1 MKTLKLTVVIFL
13 IAVSFAR
20 GSNEPYTIE
29 LQSYPMPGA
38 PAIHSF
44 AFAKWGGKWLF
55 LGGRTNGMHGFNPN
69 NAFPKQFSNTNIFV
83 VDPVTLQIWSRNIF
97 VDLPLEVAD
106 QLRSTNMQY
115 YQSGNKLYMV
125 GGYGYDSTLNSN
137 VTFPLIKVINVE
149 GIIQSVING
158 TSVAQHISQIEDDR
172 MKVCGAELYG
182 IGEDLFL
189 VGGHIFTGE
198 YSQTQNDQVYV
209 NQIRKFKISESAGEV
224 SIVDYYAWTDTVE
237 YHRRDMNLVPA
248 LRPDGVNP
256 YLILYGGVFKSNVD
270 LPFLNPIYIDG
281 SGGTVDYTFEQKMSQ
296 YTCSYMSAFDTQ
308 SGNMHTTFFG
318 GTSLYSYYESIDSLV
333 YDSLVPFINDI
344 TTLTRES
351 DGSSHEVISETRFQY
366 LLGTN
371 AKFIIDENIPQYDRS
386 IIKLSQL
393 SGRTFAGYIFG
404 GIRALL
410 PNNTPTYPSQY
421 VYKVFITPKSVSVN
435 QIAGQIPDLYEID
448 QNYPNPFN
456 PITTIRFK
464 LPESGNVR
472 LNVFDGLGR
481 LVTNLINKKL
491 NAGSFEVKWNGDAFA
506 SGIYFY
512 RLEAGS
518 FISTKK
524 MILTK

>member
-1 MKTLKLTVVIFL
+1 M
-13 IAVSFAR
+13 
-20 GSNEPYTIE
+20 
-29 LQSYPMPGA
+29 
-38 PAIHSF
+38 
-44 AFAKWGGKWLF
+44 
-55 LGGRTNGMHGFNPN
+55 
-69 NAFPKQFSNTNIFV
+69 
-83 VDPVTLQIWSRNIF
+83 
-97 VDLPLEVAD
+97 
-106 QLRSTNMQY
+106 
-115 YQSGNKLYMV
+115 
-125 GGYGYDSTLNSN
+125 
-137 VTFPLIKVINVE
+137 
-149 GIIQSVING
+149 
-158 TSVAQHISQIEDDR
+158 
-172 MKVCGAELYG
+172 
-182 IGEDLFL
+182 
-189 VGGHIFTGE
+189 
-198 YSQTQNDQVYV
+198 
-209 NQIRKFKISESAGEV
+209 
-224 SIVDYYAWTDTVE
+224 
-237 YHRRDMNLVPA
+237 
-248 LRPDGVNP
+248 
-256 YLILYGGVFKSNVD
+256 FKSNVD

-491 NAGSFEVKWNGDAFA
+491 NAGAYEVKWNGDAFA